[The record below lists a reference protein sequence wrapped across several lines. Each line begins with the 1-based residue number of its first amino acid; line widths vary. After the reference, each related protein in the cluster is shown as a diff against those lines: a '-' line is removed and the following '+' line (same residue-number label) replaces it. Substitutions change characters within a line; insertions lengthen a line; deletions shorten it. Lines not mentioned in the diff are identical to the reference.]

1 MPQVETGN
9 TEGSGMSDDECEEP
23 SGSSTQ
29 APRALN
35 MLEEA
40 SVSDD
45 DELERAQQTLQA
57 SSPPECP

>member
-1 MPQVETGN
+1 
-9 TEGSGMSDDECEEP
+9 MSDDECEEP
-23 SGSSTQ
+23 SGSSTK

-57 SSPPECP
+57 RSPPECP